1 MSNEVVS
8 YIINKILECCVY
20 LIPIFYRYILKAFYR
35 IMIITNMGNISNK
48 KYLRPVVI
56 SLLLVTSVSV
66 CSFIMSQQSFA
77 EDYKL
82 DISIENNANV
92 DTEADVSIK
101 TEDDKVDTTININDD
116 TEKLK
121 ETISGEPGD
130 KIKVCLEESD
140 DNSKYCQTKELP
152 KDEDSNVKFKLE
164 YKD

>member
-1 MSNEVVS
+1 MDN
-8 YIINKILECCVY
+8 IIKDKIY
-20 LIPIFYRYILKAFYR
+20 LGFNVTFI
-35 IMIITNMGNISNK
+35 
-48 KYLRPVVI
+48 I
-56 SLLLVTSVSV
+56 SLSMIATLFVSSFLVT
-66 CSFIMSQQSFA
+66 QQSFA

-82 DISIENNANV
+82 YISIENDVSA
-92 DTEADVSIK
+92 DSEADVSIK
-101 TEDDKVDTTININDD
+101 TEDDKVETTVNINDD